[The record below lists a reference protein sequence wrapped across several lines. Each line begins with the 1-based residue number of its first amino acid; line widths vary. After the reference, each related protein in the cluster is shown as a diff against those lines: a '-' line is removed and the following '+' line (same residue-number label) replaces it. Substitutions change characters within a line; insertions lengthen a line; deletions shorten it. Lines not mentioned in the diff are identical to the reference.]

1 MNHRSDR
8 PSPPYALI
16 VILSVFIILDAVFIF
31 QMGSAVLFEARP
43 QSALENQTG

>member
-16 VILSVFIILDAVFIF
+16 VILSAFIILDAIFIF

-43 QSALENQTG
+43 QAASKNQSG